1 MTIARRM
8 AHWAKALKYEDL
20 PSKTVHEVK
29 RRVIDSLAT
38 TLGAYHS
45 HPAKI
50 VREKA
55 MAVSDPKAKATVWG
69 TPHRTLPELAAF
81 ANGAMVRYLDY
92 NDTYLSLEPA
102 HPSDNISAAVAVTQQ
117 TDETGK
123 DLILATVIGYEIQC
137 RLCDAASLR
146 AGGWDH
152 VTYGAVSTALLAG
165 KLWDLSEDQMEH
177 ALGLAGVCNITTRQT
192 RTGQISDWKAC
203 AFSNAARNGVFAADL
218 ARRGLTG
225 PNEIFEGPK
234 GLIQQLS
241 IPGVRNLV
249 LGRDGDF
256 MIDKTYIK
264 YWPAEYHS
272 QSAIDACLQLR
283 PKLSGKKIQ
292 SIDIQSFEAA
302 VSIIGSEPEKLR
314 PTSRE
319 TADHSMFYCCAAAL
333 VDGDVTLAT
342 FDEGRLADPKLLD
355 LIDRTKIVENPKL
368 NEGYPEGIP
377 NDVTI
382 ICTDGTK
389 LNKRVDFPRGHARN
403 PMTDE
408 EVVAKFHRMAQG
420 VVTDKTAATIL
431 DLAWNLDELSD
442 LTPLFSFEVT
452 AS

>member
-1 MTIARRM
+1 MAIARRM

-20 PSKTVHEVK
+20 PCKTVHGAK

-45 HPAKI
+45 HPGKI

-55 MAVSDPKAKATVWG
+55 MPVSDPKAKATVWG

-92 NDTYLSLEPA
+92 NHTYLSLEPA
-102 HPSDNISAAVAVTQQ
+102 HPSDN
-117 TDETGK
+117 
-123 DLILATVIGYEIQC
+123 
-137 RLCDAASLR
+137 
-146 AGGWDH
+146 
-152 VTYGAVSTALLAG
+152 
-165 KLWDLSEDQMEH
+165 
-177 ALGLAGVCNITTRQT
+177 
-192 RTGQISDWKAC
+192 
-203 AFSNAARNGVFAADL
+203 FA
-218 ARRGLTG
+218 
-225 PNEIFEGPK
+225 
-234 GLIQQLS
+234 
-241 IPGVRNLV
+241 
-249 LGRDGDF
+249 
-256 MIDKTYIK
+256 
-264 YWPAEYHS
+264 
-272 QSAIDACLQLR
+272 
-283 PKLSGKKIQ
+283 
-292 SIDIQSFEAA
+292 AA

-342 FDEGRLADPKLLD
+342 FDEHRLNDPKLLD
-355 LIDRTKIVENPKL
+355 LIDRTKIVEDPKL

-382 ICTDGTK
+382 TCTDGTK

>member
-20 PSKTVHEVK
+20 PLKTVHEVK

-117 TDETGK
+117 TGKTGN

-152 VTYGAVSTALLAG
+152 VTYGALSSALLAG

-203 AFSNAARNGVFAADL
+203 AFSNAARNGVFATDL

-225 PNEIFEGPK
+225 PHEIFEGPK
-234 GLIQQLS
+234 GLIKQLN

-256 MIDKTYIK
+256 MIGKTYIK

-292 SIDIQSFEAA
+292 SIDMQSFEAA

-342 FDEGRLADPKLLD
+342 FDEHRLADPKLLD
-355 LIDRTKIVENPKL
+355 LIDRTKIIEDPKL

-382 ICTDGTK
+382 TCTDGTK
-389 LNKRVDFPRGHARN
+389 LNKRVDYPRGHARN

-452 AS
+452 VS

>member
-1 MTIARRM
+1 MTLARKM
-8 AHWAKALKYEDL
+8 AQWAQALRYEQL
-20 PSKTVHEVK
+20 PAKTVHEVK
-29 RRVIDSLAT
+29 RRVIDSIAT

-50 VREKA
+50 VRAKA
-55 MAVSDPKAKATVWG
+55 MSVNDPDAKASVWG
-69 TPHRTLPELAAF
+69 TKHRTLPELAAF

-102 HPSDNISAAVAVTQQ
+102 HPSDNLSACAAVTQSA
-117 TDETGK
+117 GK
-123 DLILATVIGYEIQC
+123 NGRDLILAAVIAYEIQC

-152 VTYGAVSTALLAG
+152 VVYGALSSAVAAG
-165 KLWDLSEDQMEH
+165 RLWDLSEDQIEH
-177 ALGLAGVCNITTRQT
+177 ALGLAGVCNIATRQT
-192 RTGQISDWKAC
+192 RTGQIADWKAC

-225 PNEIFEGPK
+225 PHEIFEGPK
-234 GLIQQLS
+234 GLMKQLN
-241 IPGVRNLV
+241 IPGVKNLV

-264 YWPAEYHS
+264 FWPAEYHS

-283 PKLSGKKIQ
+283 PRVRGKKITE
-292 SIDIQSFEAA
+292 IHIKSFEAA

-342 FDEGRLADPKLLD
+342 FDEHRLTDPKLLD
-355 LIDRTKIVENPKL
+355 LIDRTQIVESAELNTDYPK
-368 NEGYPEGIP
+368 GIP
-377 NDVTI
+377 NDITI
-382 ICTDGTK
+382 TCADGTK
-389 LNKRVDFPRGHARN
+389 VSKRVDFPRGHAGN
-403 PMTDE
+403 PMTDD
-408 EVVAKFHRMAQG
+408 EVVAKFKRMAAG
-420 VVTDKTAATIL
+420 IITDKTSAEIL
-431 DLAWNLDELSD
+431 DRAWHLDAMND
-442 LTPLFSFEVT
+442 VTPLFTFEVT
-452 AS
+452 GG